1 MLSIENVT
9 FKYDGSRYEVLKNVT
24 CEFQYGDFV
33 ALIGPNGSGKTTLIK
48 LITNTLNL
56 ERGTISLDHVNNKN
70 PSFNTQVLYL
80 PSDDLLPGFMSGYE
94 YIKLMHKLYNKK
106 VKEDILNNLSEKLSF
121 KGALDS
127 LIDDY
132 STGMKKKL
140 QVILSILIEPS
151 VLIVDETLNGMDI
164 ESVEITKKLYKKI
177 ANEQTIIIMC
187 SHDLNLLEELC
198 NKCLMLYSGKLC
210 LYKPMEELND
220 NLTSTFKK
228 FISNE
233 KEV

>member
-1 MLSIENVT
+1 MS
-9 FKYDGSRYEVLKNVT
+9 FKYDGAQYQVLKNVT
-24 CEFQYGDFV
+24 CEFQYGDFI
-33 ALIGPNGSGKTTLIK
+33 ALMGPNGSGKTTLIK
-48 LITNTLNL
+48 LITNILNL
-56 ERGTISLDHVNNKN
+56 ENGTISLDGLNNKH

-106 VKEDILNNLSEKLSF
+106 IEEDILNSLSEKLSF

-127 LIDDY
+127 LIEDY

-140 QVILSILIEPS
+140 QVIISILIEPNI
-151 VLIVDETLNGMDI
+151 LIIDETLNGMDI

-177 ANEQTIIIMC
+177 SNEHTIIIMC

-198 NKCLMLYSGKLC
+198 NKCLMLYSGELR
-210 LYKPMEELND
+210 LYKPIEKLNG
-220 NLTSTFKK
+220 NLTTTFKK
-228 FISNE
+228 FINNE

>member
-9 FKYDGSRYEVLKNVT
+9 FKYDGSQYEVLKNIT

-56 ERGTISLDHVNNKN
+56 ERGTISLDYVNNKN

-80 PSDDLLPGFMSGYE
+80 PSDDLLPEFMSGYE

-106 VKEDILNNLSEKLSF
+106 MKEDILINLSEKLSF

-140 QVILSILIEPS
+140 QVILSILIEPN
-151 VLIVDETLNGMDI
+151 VLIIDETLNGMDI

-198 NKCLMLYSGKLC
+198 NKCLMLYSGELC
-210 LYKPMEELND
+210 LYKPIEELND
-220 NLTSTFKK
+220 SLTSTFKN
-228 FISNE
+228 FINNE